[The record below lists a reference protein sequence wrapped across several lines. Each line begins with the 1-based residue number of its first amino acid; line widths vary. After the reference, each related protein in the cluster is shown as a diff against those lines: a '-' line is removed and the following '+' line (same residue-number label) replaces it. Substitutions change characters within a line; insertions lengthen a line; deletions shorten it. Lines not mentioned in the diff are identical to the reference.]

1 MKSTGIVRHLDNL
14 GRVTL
19 PIELRR
25 NLSIDIKD
33 PVEIFVDEDMVILKK
48 HEPVDIFTGSREN
61 LVEYRG
67 KMVSTDTIKELMKLA
82 GFSES
87 PNQ

>member
-48 HEPVDIFTGSREN
+48 HEPVDIFTGSKEN

-67 KMVSTDTIKELMKLA
+67 KMISTDTIKELMRLA

-87 PNQ
+87 TNQ

>member
-48 HEPVDIFTGSREN
+48 HEPTDIFTGSKEN
-61 LVEYRG
+61 LVEYQG
-67 KMVSTDTIKELMKLA
+67 KMVSKDTIKELMKLA
-82 GFSES
+82 GFPERS
-87 PNQ
+87 N